1 MKMAEHPVLPVL
13 LIDDEESWLYSF
25 SITLRSA
32 GINNILTCEDS
43 REVMQ
48 MLDAQ
53 SVGTIVLDLTMPHV
67 SGQELLA
74 KISQEYPEI
83 PVIIVTGAD
92 DLTTAISCMKQGAF
106 DYFVKTVE
114 TGRLLAGIGRAVE
127 MRQLRQER
135 DHLKERFL
143 ESNLQYPDVFTNIIT
158 NSNKVRNIFQYLETV
173 SSSTEPVLITGETGV
188 GKELFAR
195 AVHALSRSEGEF
207 VAVNAAGLDDH
218 VFSDTLFGH
227 KKGAFTGA
235 DSTRAGLVERAAGGT
250 LFLDE
255 VGDLPLSAQVKLLR
269 LIQEHEYYPLGSDV
283 SKKSDA
289 RIVVATNR
297 DIAVMNEAGEFRK
310 DLFYRLGTHC
320 VEVPPLRE
328 RKEDIPFLWE
338 HFLEETAAE
347 LGKRKPTVP
356 KELLTLLALHNYPGN
371 VRELKSMVYEAV
383 TLHAS
388 GILSMDPFRKHIRGR
403 SMVPEVELNEHTA
416 GVNPLISFSETL
428 PTLKEATEILIAEAM
443 HRSEGNQTIAAEM
456 LGMSRQALNKRLRL
470 ASSEGEEDP
479 G

>member
-1 MKMAEHPVLPVL
+1 MKTAEHPILPVL

-32 GINNILTCEDS
+32 GINNILTCGDS

-48 MLDAQ
+48 MLEAQ

-74 KISQEYPEI
+74 RITQEHPEI
-83 PVIIVTGAD
+83 PVVIVTGAD
-92 DLTTAISCMKQGAF
+92 DLTTAISCMKHGAF

-114 TGRLLAGIGRAVE
+114 TERLLGGIGRAVE

-143 ESNLQYPDVFTNIIT
+143 ENNLENPDVFAGIVTD
-158 NSNKVRNIFQYLETV
+158 SNKVRSIFRYLETV
-173 SSSTEPVLITGETGV
+173 APSTEPVLITGETGV

-195 AVHALSRSEGEF
+195 AVHELSRSDREF

-235 DSTRAGLVERAAGGT
+235 DSTRAGLVERAEGGT

-255 VGDLPLSAQVKLLR
+255 VGDLPMSAQVKLLR

-297 DIAVMNEAGEFRK
+297 DIVVMTEAGEFRR

-328 RKEDIPFLWE
+328 RKEDLPVLLE
-338 HFLEETAAE
+338 RFLEETAAE

-356 KELLTLLALHNYPGN
+356 RELLTLLAMHTYPGN

-388 GILSMDPFRKHIRGR
+388 GILSMDVFKKHMRGR
-403 SMVPEVELNEHTA
+403 SVIPEVELNEDTA
-416 GVNPLISFSETL
+416 AEDSPISFSETL
-428 PTLKEATEILIAEAM
+428 PTLKEGTEILIAEAM
-443 HRSEGNQTIAAEM
+443 RRSEGNQTMAADL
-456 LGMSRQALNKRLRL
+456 LGMSRQALNKRLRQ

-479 G
+479 A